1 MILSLDNI
9 QLKTGDSTFV
19 VFRFYIEYFFI
30 INIGTLSGAY
40 KYSYFYLLF
49 WTFRSAHRPKAAP
62 YATSHYYNM
71 IIHTYHPPVKKNII

>member
-49 WTFRSAHRPKAAP
+49 WTFWS
-62 YATSHYYNM
+62 TL
-71 IIHTYHPPVKKNII
+71 HTYFKEYFFNRRI

>member
-40 KYSYFYLLF
+40 KYSYFICCFGHFEVPCTPIL
-49 WTFRSAHRPKAAP
+49 
-62 YATSHYYNM
+62 
-71 IIHTYHPPVKKNII
+71 KNIFLTGE